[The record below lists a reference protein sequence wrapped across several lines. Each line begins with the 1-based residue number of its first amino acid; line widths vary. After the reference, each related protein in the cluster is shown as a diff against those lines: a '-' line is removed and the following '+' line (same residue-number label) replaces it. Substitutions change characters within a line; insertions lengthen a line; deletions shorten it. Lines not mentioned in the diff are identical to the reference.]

1 MKKALVLVTVLAI
14 LLAAGAAAFGALA
27 KDKELPPAPKATF
40 TDFDGNPVSL
50 DSFLGKPVYVKFWAS
65 WCSICLSTLKETNEL
80 AGMDNGFT
88 VITVVAP
95 GVDGEKDAESF
106 KAWYNS
112 LGYTN
117 TTVLFDNGGEAM
129 RAFGVRA
136 FPSSAFIDADGKL
149 LKFSVGHTPSADV
162 RATFAGEAVA
172 APAATA
178 AAMSTLPPQNPESV
192 KTIYVAGGCFWG
204 VEEFMSRIP
213 GVLDAASGYAN
224 GNSDTVTYQEVCYS
238 GTGHAE
244 TVIVTYDESI
254 VPLEALLETFFTII
268 DPTSVNRQGNDVGS
282 QYRTGVYYTDEADLG
297 VIQAVVASEQTKYT
311 DPIVTEV
318 LPLENFCLAEEYH
331 QDYLQKNP
339 NGYCHIDLS
348 TARDEALHSWIDS
361 QVYPVP
367 SKEELKARLTD
378 IQYRVTQENDTEYA
392 FTNDYYA
399 LFDKGLYV
407 DVVTG
412 EPLFSSAD
420 KYESGCGWPSFTK
433 PIVPQVVTEH
443 TDLSYGMARTEVRS
457 RAGDAHLGH
466 VFNDGPADRGGL
478 RYCINGAS
486 LRFIPYDQMDAE
498 GYGFL
503 KSYIDGQE

>member
-1 MKKALVLVTVLAI
+1 MKKALVLITILAL
-14 LLAAGAAAFGALA
+14 LLAAGAAAFGAFA
-27 KDKELPPAPKATF
+27 KDRDLTPAPQATF

-50 DSFLGKPVYVKFWAS
+50 ESFLGKPVYIKFWAS
-65 WCSICLSTLKETNEL
+65 WCSICLSTLKETDEL
-80 AGMDNGFT
+80 SGMDNGFT

-112 LGYTN
+112 LDYKN
-117 TTVLFDNGGEAM
+117 TVVLFDEGGAAM

-136 FPSSAFIDADGKL
+136 FPSSAFIDADGNL

-162 RATFAGEAVA
+162 QAVFAGEAA
-172 APAATA
+172 SAPAATA
-178 AAMSTLPPQNPESV
+178 AAMSTLPPENPESV

-224 GNSDTVTYQEVCYS
+224 GNSDTVTYKEVCYA

-244 TVIVTYDESI
+244 TVLVTYDESV
-254 VPLEALLETFFTII
+254 VPLDVLLETFFTII
-268 DPTSVNRQGNDVGS
+268 DPTSVNRQGNDRGS
-282 QYRTGVYYTDEADLG
+282 QYCTGVYYTDEADLP

-339 NGYCHIDLS
+339 GGYCHIDLS

-392 FTNDYYA
+392 FTNAYYD

-420 KYESGCGWPSFTK
+420 KFESGCGWPSFTK

-443 TDLSYGMARTEVRS
+443 TDTSYGMVRTEVRS
-457 RAGDAHLGH
+457 RAGDTHLGH

>member
-1 MKKALVLVTVLAI
+1 MKKVLVIIIALAL
-14 LLAAGAAAFGALA
+14 LLAAGAATFGAFA
-27 KDKELPPAPKATF
+27 KDRELTPAPQAAF
-40 TDFDGNPVSL
+40 TDFDGNAVPL
-50 DSFLGKPVYVKFWAS
+50 DSFLGKPVYIKFWAS
-65 WCSICLSTLKETNEL
+65 WCSICLSTLRETDEL
-80 AGMDNGFT
+80 AGMDNDFT

-106 KAWYNS
+106 KAWYNT
-112 LGYTN
+112 LDYKN
-117 TTVLFDNGGEAM
+117 TAVLFDEGGEAM

-136 FPSSAFIDADGKL
+136 FPSSAFIDADGNL

-162 RATFAGEAVA
+162 RAVFAGTAVSTPTA
-172 APAATA
+172 AV
-178 AAMSTLPPQNPESV
+178 AAMSTLPPKNPESV

-224 GNSDTVTYQEVCYS
+224 GNSDTVTYQEVCYNN
-238 GTGHAE
+238 TGHAE
-244 TVIVTYDESI
+244 TVKVTYDESVI
-254 VPLEALLETFFTII
+254 PLKVLLETFFTII
-268 DPTSVNRQGNDVGS
+268 DPTSVNQQGNDRGS
-282 QYRTGVYYTDEADLG
+282 QYRTGIYYTDEADLP
-297 VIQAVVASEQTKYT
+297 VIQAVVASEQEKYSK
-311 DPIVTEV
+311 PIATEV

-339 NGYCHIDLS
+339 NGYCHIDLT
-348 TARDEALHSWIDS
+348 TARDTALSSWIDS
-361 QVYPVP
+361 QDYPVP
-367 SKEELKARLTD
+367 SKEELKATLTD

-392 FTNDYYA
+392 FTNDYYN

-420 KYESGCGWPSFTK
+420 KFESGCGWPSFTK
-433 PIVPQVVTEH
+433 PIVPQVVVEL
-443 TDLSYGMARTEVRS
+443 TDTSYGMTRTEVRS
-457 RAGDAHLGH
+457 RAGDTHLGH
-466 VFNDGPADRGGL
+466 VFPDGPADRGGL

-503 KSYIDGQE
+503 KSYIDDQE